1 MAIGVGVSVLTCAGG
16 GGGGAEGAYDNGQ
29 EGEMELLLCWGK
41 KVTLGR
47 I

>member
-1 MAIGVGVSVLTCAGG
+1 MAIRVRVSVLTCAGR
-16 GGGGAEGAYDNGQ
+16 GAEGAYDNGQ
-29 EGEMELLLCWGK
+29 EGEMGLLSCWGK